1 MAQHAPT
8 LASTRSRAGE
18 SDTRNPNRAEAIAM
32 RRIIIE
38 RGFWLSPF
46 MEKEPLPELSAWEK
60 TADLVKLQRNGRYVS
75 EEPSEERQSY
85 PRRDAFEVKP
95 APVKTSLEQRLIIAK
110 DSYGDLQSKARKAGR
125 EVTAKQHSEWQ
136 GRIAGIE
143 AAIRRQNASPEE
155 KAKMQQEAIAR
166 ISAVR
171 ELVQA
176 KEQGRKPALPEDAP
190 VVKLKRKVEKR
201 HDRTKMTPEKLEKV
215 RERDRT
221 RKERKRNP
229 LTTVE
234 AWQTAREDAA
244 DRPIPTAK
252 ELVAEAK
259 AAKALEELRDAE
271 RKRVYREKEK
281 RAVARRKEKRKLAKR
296 PPTFMDGYTKALLE
310 SDIDF
315 AVRFMATVRQ
325 SAKQACWYLERRG
338 KVITQTVI
346 AQQHYKFVSKYMYE
360 NDCDPTFIDRKLDSR
375 IAKNRRNLE
384 KLRQN
389 VEAGKYVKDPKKPR
403 RCTFNDLYEDSLQR
417 IQKTCDDQQ
426 SL

>member
-8 LASTRSRAGE
+8 LAGYRSRGGE

-32 RRIIIE
+32 RRIILE

-46 MEKEPLPELSAWEK
+46 MEKEPLPELTTWET

-95 APVKTSLEQRLIIAK
+95 PPVKTSLEQRLIIAK

-155 KAKMQQEAIAR
+155 KAKIQQEAIAR
-166 ISAVR
+166 ITAVR

-176 KEQGRKPALPEDAP
+176 KEQGRKPVIPEDAP
-190 VVKLKRKVEKR
+190 VVKLKRKV
-201 HDRTKMTPEKLEKV
+201 EKV

-234 AWQTAREDAA
+234 AWKTAREDAA
-244 DRPIPTAK
+244 NRPLPTAK

-259 AAKALEELRDAE
+259 AAKAEEELRDAE

-310 SDIDF
+310 SDVDF

-403 RCTFNDLYEDSLQR
+403 RCTFNDLYEDSLEK
-417 IQKTCDDQQ
+417 IQKTCGDQQ